1 MHKLKTQNVN
11 AEIVKLQQA
20 CERTNM
26 GSGTVRRLADECG
39 ASLKIGKL
47 YRIDINKLL
56 DYIRTFKA

>member
-26 GSGTVRRLADECG
+26 GIATVRRLADECG

-56 DYIRTFKA
+56 DYIRTFEA